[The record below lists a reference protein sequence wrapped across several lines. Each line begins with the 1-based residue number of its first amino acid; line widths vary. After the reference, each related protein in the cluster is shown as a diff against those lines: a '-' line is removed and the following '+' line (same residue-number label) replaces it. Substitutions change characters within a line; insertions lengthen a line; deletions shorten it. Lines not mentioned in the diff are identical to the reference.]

1 MAYLNNVRDGRQAKV
16 YLLEHGTTSA
26 STLTLGKIYC
36 ITGKKSSSSVFGNLN
51 IGDYFICTGSSAPAE
66 LSGGDTCVEVT
77 PKFFGGATDKDLSFE
92 KSTAEITCD
101 KDSAANV
108 TSNGVVTG
116 SGSITAYD
124 LLQTGDTALN
134 AVKKRF
140 NNVVTYAAGGTPTG
154 AEADRTAKD
163 VLMFLW
169 DARDLDDGE
178 YMAFDFVPCFITSL
192 GHGSAY
198 GSGQTAPVNFSTA
211 DTDEAGH
218 RRSYQVVPYQ
228 SQIGTQIAAWDAN

>member
-154 AEADRTAKD
+154 AEADRTEKD

-228 SQIGTQIAAWDAN
+228 SQIGTQIAVWDAS

>member
-26 STLTLGKIYC
+26 SSITLGKIYC
-36 ITGKKSSSSVFGNLN
+36 ITAKGTTSVFGNLN
-51 IGDYFICTGSSAPAE
+51 VGDYFIATGSSAPT
-66 LSGGDTCVEVT
+66 LGTGDTCVEVT

-140 NNVVTYAAGGTPTG
+140 NNVVTYAAGTPTG
-154 AEADRTAKD
+154 AEADRTEKD